1 MRIYSVWV
9 NRGGNQ
15 MQLNITELQAAL
27 RALGNPAQAHHAT
40 RFFKTGPGQYGEGD
54 CFLGIKVPILR
65 SLAQR
70 HKEMP
75 LPQLEPLLASEY
87 HEERLTAL
95 LIVLLQ
101 YKKARD
107 DDARQVCI
115 DFLLQHIKAMN
126 NWDLVDVIVPGTLG
140 DWIWRNPAE
149 ERLLWKWIDSETLW
163 ERRIAVMATFA
174 QIRKGRYDLTLQL
187 CEAQLKGTQPLHD
200 LMQKANGWM
209 LREMGKRDLAVL
221 LGFLELWAARLPRTM
236 LRYAI
241 EKLPEQQRQGFLRL
255 RSGTH

>member
-1 MRIYSVWV
+1 MKT
-9 NRGGNQ
+9 
-15 MQLNITELQAAL
+15 TELQATL
-27 RALGNPAQAHHAT
+27 REQANPEQAQQAS

-54 CFLGIKVPILR
+54 CFLGIKVPVLR
-65 SLAQR
+65 SWAKN
-70 HKEMP
+70 HKDTP
-75 LPQLEPLLASEY
+75 LRQLEPLLASQY
-87 HEERLTAL
+87 HEERLAAL

-101 YKKARD
+101 YQKARSD
-107 DDARQVCI
+107 AARQVRI
-115 DFLLQHIKAMN
+115 DFLRQHIKAMN

-149 ERLLWKWIDSETLW
+149 ERHLWNWIASETLW

-187 CEAQLKGTQPLHD
+187 CEAQLKSEQPLHD

-209 LREMGKRDLAVL
+209 LREMGKRDLPVL
-221 LGFLELWAARLPRTM
+221 LGFLELWAAHLPRTM

-241 EKLPEQQRQGFLRL
+241 EKLPEEQRQGFLLL
-255 RSGTH
+255 RSAAEQARKPSAQEPS

>member
-1 MRIYSVWV
+1 
-9 NRGGNQ
+9 
-15 MQLNITELQAAL
+15 MQRHSTELQTAL
-27 RALGNPAQAHHAT
+27 RALGNPEQAQHAT

-70 HKEMP
+70 HKDMS

-101 YKKARD
+101 YKKTRS

-115 DFLLQHIKAMN
+115 DFLLAHLNAMN

-149 ERLLWKWIDSETLW
+149 ELRLWSWIGSEVLW
-163 ERRIAVMATFA
+163 ERRIAVLATFA
-174 QIRKGRYDLTLQL
+174 QIRNGRYDLTLQL
-187 CEAQLKGTQPLHD
+187 CEAQLKRAQPLHD

-209 LREMGKRDLAVL
+209 LREIGKRDLQVL
-221 LGFLELWAARLPRTM
+221 LDFLDTWAAHLPRTM

-241 EKLPEQQRQGFLRL
+241 EKLPEQQRQAFLRR
-255 RSGTH
+255 RSGTELNN